1 MADGEGARPSRVTIR
16 TVAADAG
23 VSVAAVSKV
32 LRNAYGVSDAL
43 RSKVLASIQRLGYR
57 PNVAARG
64 MRGKSFTAGILV
76 TDFENP
82 FLFDV
87 IAGINATFEAAG
99 YKSLIGVG
107 NGIGPL
113 EVRLIES
120 MIDFRMDGLVLVAP
134 RLANEELAN
143 YSRQIPSVVIGH
155 HEPLATTFDSV
166 NSDDRRGAAMVVE
179 SFLRSGWQDIAM
191 ISLEPLD
198 ASATNVS
205 DQREIGYLQAMQSA
219 GLSHLARITHM
230 PLDRTPVVNDTLHTY
245 LTAAT
250 RPRAVFCWSDLH
262 AIELRNLAH
271 CLGIQVPDDLAIS
284 GYDNS
289 RIAALP
295 LIDLTSIDQSGRLLG
310 VRAAEML
317 LTRIEGRSD
326 AIHEFIEPRLVS
338 RSSG

>member
-32 LRNAYGVSDAL
+32 LRNAYGVSDGL
-43 RSKVLASIQRLGYR
+43 RAKVLASIQRLGFR

-64 MRGKSFTAGILV
+64 MRGKTFTAGILV

-87 IAGINATFEAAG
+87 IAGLDTTFETAG
-99 YKSLIGVG
+99 YKALIGVG
-107 NGIGPL
+107 KDIGPL
-113 EVRLIES
+113 EVRLIDS
-120 MIDFRMDGLVLVAP
+120 MIDFKMDGLILVAP
-134 RLANEELAN
+134 RIATDALASYA
-143 YSRQIPSVVIGH
+143 RQIPIVVIGH
-155 HEPLATTFDSV
+155 HEPDATVFDSV
-166 NSDDRRGAAMVVE
+166 NSDDRRGAEMVVE
-179 SFLRSGWQDIAM
+179 SFVQRGWHDIAM
-191 ISLEPLD
+191 ITLEMKIN
-198 ASATNVS
+198 SETNVS
-205 DQREIGYLQAMQSA
+205 DQREIGYLAAMQAA
-219 GLSHLARITHM
+219 GLADRARIIRM
-230 PLDRTPVVNDTLHTY
+230 PLGRSDAHSGPLEQI
-245 LTAAT
+245 LTDPN
-250 RPRAVFCWSDLH
+250 RPRALFCWSDLH
-262 AIELRNLAH
+262 AIDLRNQAH
-271 CLGIQVPDDLAIS
+271 RLGIRVPEDLAIA

-295 LIDLTSIDQSGRLLG
+295 LIDLTSIDQSGHQLG

-326 AIHEFIEPRLVS
+326 AIHEFIQPRLVS

>member
-1 MADGEGARPSRVTIR
+1 MAEAEGARPSRVTIR

-32 LRNAYGVSDAL
+32 LRNAYGVSDGL
-43 RSKVLASIQRLGYR
+43 RARVLSSIQRLGYR

-87 IAGINATFEAAG
+87 IAGINATFDAAG

-107 NGIGPL
+107 KGIGPL
-113 EVRLIES
+113 EVRLIDS
-120 MIDFRMDGLVLVAP
+120 MIDFSMDGLVLVAP
-134 RLANEELAN
+134 RLAIEDLAN
-143 YSRQIPSVVIGH
+143 YSRQIPTVVIGH
-155 HEPLATTFDSV
+155 HEPLATAFDSV
-166 NSDDRRGAAMVVE
+166 NSDDRRGAALVVE
-179 SFLRSGWQDIAM
+179 NFLRQGWQDIAM
-191 ISLEPLD
+191 ISLTPID
-198 ASATNVS
+198 FHGTNVT
-205 DQREIGYLQAMQSA
+205 DQREIGYLQAMQAA

-230 PLDRTPVVNDTLHTY
+230 PLDRYDVVNEALRAY
-245 LTAAT
+245 LTAPGL
-250 RPRAVFCWSDLH
+250 PRAVFCWSDLH

-271 CLGIQVPDDLAIS
+271 RLGIKVPEDLAIA

-289 RIAALP
+289 RVAALP
-295 LIDLTSIDQSGRLLG
+295 LIDITSIDQSGLLLG
-310 VRAAEML
+310 LRAAEML
-317 LTRIEGRSD
+317 LTRIDGRVEPV
-326 AIHEFIEPRLVS
+326 HEFIAPRLVH